1 MPHFKYNITVSGLR
15 HGDFKDCLEELYSC
29 VVGRRVI
36 LCVEPDNKGE
46 KNAVRV
52 KLGTKRVGYARSGE
66 CRECAYSLIASTGRP
81 VMLGK
86 VVGYDEEN
94 RYLFV
99 ELQSD
104 DKLKIVHAE
113 EKSELTN
120 WTFDDRTLMPDEKES
135 QVVEELYSLDLLFR
149 ESVVCHEDIEECL
162 KFVEQNMWRDC
173 SYEAKKQIEGL
184 LSFAS
189 NLSNKDG
196 WFEKIAKRL
205 QYVIDYMGSPEVRK
219 LQAQHILE
227 LAHCKEMDGLLHY
240 YGERAK
246 EAVGVLPKGLTD
258 LFRQDGELFMGR
270 MWYLQCDAKMW
281 RALKTLLAIMVRLE
295 DNAGEEASETLERQW
310 ILQWGG
316 RNAED
321 AAVVKRMMSDYDIE
335 RRNPKLYNELAYM
348 MKKSTHNDEVCVE
361 PKILPLYNELLPIF
375 LDDGAEVERFIKN
388 VDGAKSTM
396 VTDCVNRLLRE
407 GKILRSSSKG
417 DLWQVLNKY
426 KIYKPSKSNWNSQVN
441 A

>member
-1 MPHFKYNITVSGLR
+1 MPQFAYNITVTGLR
-15 HGDFKDCLEELYSC
+15 HGDFKDCLEELYSH
-29 VVGRRVI
+29 VVGRRVV
-36 LCVEPDNKGE
+36 LCIEPDNRSE

-81 VMLGK
+81 VMLGR
-86 VVGYDEEN
+86 VVGYDKEN

-104 DKLKIVHAE
+104 DKLKIVHTQ

-120 WTFDDRTLMPDEKES
+120 WSFDDRTLMPDEKEA

-149 ESVVCHEDIEECL
+149 EDMVCHEEIEESL
-162 KFVEQNMWRDC
+162 KFIEENMWRDC
-173 SYEAKKQIEGL
+173 SHEAKKQIEGL
-184 LSFAS
+184 LSLAS
-189 NLSNKDG
+189 NLSNTHS
-196 WFEKIAKRL
+196 WFAKIAKRL

-227 LAHCKEMDGLLHY
+227 LAHCKEMDGLMHY
-240 YGERAK
+240 YGERA
-246 EAVGVLPKGLTD
+246 ADVVNVLPKVLTD

-270 MWYLQCDAKMW
+270 MWYLQCSAKMW

-295 DNAGEEASETLERQW
+295 DNAGEETSNSLERQW
-310 ILQWGG
+310 ILQWGS
-316 RNAED
+316 RNASD
-321 AAVVKRMMSDYDIE
+321 AAVVKRMMSDYEIE
-335 RRNPKLYNELAYM
+335 RHNPKLYNELTYM
-348 MKKSTHNDEVCVE
+348 MKKSTQDDVCVE
-361 PKILPLYNELLPIF
+361 PKLLPLYNDLLPIF
-375 LDDGAEVERFIKN
+375 LDDAAEVEKFVRN

-396 VTDCVNRLLRE
+396 VTDYVNRLLRE

-417 DLWQVLNKY
+417 DLWQILNKH

>member
-1 MPHFKYNITVSGLR
+1 MPQFAYNITVTGLR
-15 HGDFKDCLEELYSC
+15 HGDFKDCLEEFYSQ
-29 VVGRRVI
+29 VVGRRVV
-36 LCVEPDNKGE
+36 LCIEPDNRSE

-81 VMLGK
+81 VMLGR
-86 VVGYDEEN
+86 VVGYDKEN

-104 DKLKIVHAE
+104 DKLKIVHTQ

-120 WTFDDRTLMPDEKES
+120 WSFDDRTLMPDEKEA

-149 ESVVCHEDIEECL
+149 EDMVCHEEIEENL
-162 KFVEQNMWRDC
+162 KFIEENMWRDC
-173 SYEAKKQIEGL
+173 SHEAKKQIEGL
-184 LSFAS
+184 LSLAS
-189 NLSNKDG
+189 NLSNTHS
-196 WFEKIAKRL
+196 WFAKIAKRL

-240 YGERAK
+240 YGERA
-246 EAVGVLPKGLTD
+246 ADVVNVLPKVLTD

-270 MWYLQCDAKMW
+270 MWYLQCSAKMW

-295 DNAGEEASETLERQW
+295 DNAGEEASNSLERQW
-310 ILQWGG
+310 ILQWGS
-316 RNAED
+316 RNASD

-335 RRNPKLYNELAYM
+335 RRNPKLSSELAYM
-348 MKKSTHNDEVCVE
+348 MKKSTQNNDVCVE
-361 PKILPLYNELLPIF
+361 PKLLPLYNDLLPIF
-375 LDDGAEVERFIKN
+375 LDDAAEVEKFVRN

-396 VTDCVNRLLRE
+396 VTDYVNRLLRE

-417 DLWQVLNKY
+417 DLWQILNKH

>member
-1 MPHFKYNITVSGLR
+1 
-15 HGDFKDCLEELYSC
+15 
-29 VVGRRVI
+29 
-36 LCVEPDNKGE
+36 
-46 KNAVRV
+46 
-52 KLGTKRVGYARSGE
+52 
-66 CRECAYSLIASTGRP
+66 
-81 VMLGK
+81 
-86 VVGYDEEN
+86 VGYDNEN

-104 DKLKIVHAE
+104 DKPKIVHTQ

-120 WTFDDRTLMPDEKES
+120 WSFDDRTLMPDEKEA

-149 ESVVCHEDIEECL
+149 EDMVCHEEIEESL
-162 KFVEQNMWRDC
+162 KFIEENMWRDC

-184 LSFAS
+184 LSLAS
-189 NLSNKDG
+189 NLSNTHS
-196 WFEKIAKRL
+196 WFAKIAKRL

-240 YGERAK
+240 YGERA
-246 EAVGVLPKGLTD
+246 ADVVNVLPKVLTD

-270 MWYLQCDAKMW
+270 MWYLQCSAKMW

-295 DNAGEEASETLERQW
+295 DNAGEEASNSLERQW
-310 ILQWGG
+310 ILQWGS
-316 RNAED
+316 RNASD

-335 RRNPKLYNELAYM
+335 RRNPKLSSELTYM
-348 MKKSTHNDEVCVE
+348 MKKSTQDDVCVE
-361 PKILPLYNELLPIF
+361 PKLLPLYNDLLPIF
-375 LDDGAEVERFIKN
+375 LDDAAEVEKFVRN

-396 VTDCVNRLLRE
+396 VTDYVNRLLRE
-407 GKILRSSSKG
+407 GKILRSSSNG
-417 DLWQVLNKY
+417 DLWQILNKH